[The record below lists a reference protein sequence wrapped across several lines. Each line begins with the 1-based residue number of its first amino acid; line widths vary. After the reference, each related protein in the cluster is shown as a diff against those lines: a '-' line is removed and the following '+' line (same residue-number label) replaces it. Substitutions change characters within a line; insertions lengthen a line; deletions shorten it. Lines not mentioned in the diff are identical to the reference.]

1 MLSYKGSGNWLTFA
15 NLKTIERLDVDT
27 SVTEKIATGIV
38 NAVDLDIHYNKGLVY
53 WTDVFDKKIMR
64 YDIDYNT

>member
-1 MLSYKGSGNWLTFA
+1 M
-15 NLKTIERLDVDT
+15 DT

-53 WTDVFDKKIMR
+53 WTDVLDKKIMR
-64 YDIDYNT
+64 YDIDYNTWL